1 MIYDLLNQRALQISS
16 VLYSEGLN
24 SGERGHLSR
33 EMVKRKDGS
42 SQSQSSPLVPTGPYL
57 ELQEIP

>member
-1 MIYDLLNQRALQISS
+1 MIFDLLNQRALQISS

-42 SQSQSSPLVPTGPYL
+42 LIIKGNKLVIVWDRK
-57 ELQEIP
+57 E